1 MENTIASDS
10 YKFLKNAWYVAA
22 LSEEVVGDA
31 LFPRTI
37 LSESVLLFRNTA
49 GNMVATTNRCPH
61 RFAPLHIGKRD
72 GDTITCHYHGLSFN
86 ADGECTNNP
95 HGNGKVPK
103 ACKLKTYPVEE
114 RDGFIWIWMGDSD
127 KADPGKIM
135 DCSSLSRNPASS
147 VAHTYMHNK
156 CNYELVTDNIM
167 DLSHIDHLHGP
178 LINTN
183 GKLSP
188 LLPKV
193 NEQGDTIAVRWDWL
207 ADPAMLLFAMN
218 LERPEDTANQFFEVV
233 WHAPSNMQ
241 LTVGAV
247 QDADDYHND
256 GLVLYDFHIMTPE
269 SATTTHYFFAST
281 RNYKMDDGEYN
292 RVKMEGMIEAFTLE
306 DKPIIEAQQLEM
318 GGIDLLG
325 MNPVLL
331 SSDAGGIRVRRKL
344 RAMIEA
350 ETV

>member
-1 MENTIASDS
+1 MENIITSDG
-10 YKFLKNAWYVAA
+10 YRFLKNAWYVAA
-22 LSEEVVGDA
+22 LSEEIVGEE
-31 LFPRTI
+31 LFARTI
-37 LSESVLLFRNTA
+37 LSESVLFYRTLE
-49 GNMVATTNRCPH
+49 GKPVAMSNRCPH
-61 RFAPLHIGKRD
+61 RFAPLNIGKRE
-72 GDTITCHYHGLSFN
+72 GDTVTCHYHGLTFD
-86 ADGECTNNP
+86 AQGECTNNP
-95 HGNGKVPK
+95 HGNGKIPQ
-103 ACKLKTYPVEE
+103 ACKLNTYAVEE
-114 RDGFIWIWMGDSD
+114 RDGFIWIWMGEQD
-127 KADPGKIM
+127 KADPSKIM
-135 DCSSLSRNPASS
+135 DCSCLTRNPDSA

-193 NEQGDTIAVRWDWL
+193 SEAGDNITVRWDWL
-207 ADPAMLLFAMN
+207 ADPAMLLFAQN
-218 LERPEDTANQFFEVV
+218 LARPEDTANQFFEVV

-247 QDADDYHND
+247 QDAEDYHQD

-281 RNYKMDDGEYN
+281 RNYMMDDAAYNKAKMD
-292 RVKMEGMIEAFTLE
+292 GMIEAFTLE
-306 DKPIIEAQQLEM
+306 DKPVIEAQQREM

-325 MNPVLL
+325 LNPVLL

-344 RAMIEA
+344 RSMIEA
-350 ETV
+350 ESA